1 MAKAKPPI
9 PSPQGLMPATLID
22 PFARRIDYLRVSVT
36 DRCNFRCVYCMPEDG
51 FPALPKDEYLS
62 AEETIRLIR
71 VAASL
76 GMRKVRLTG
85 GEPLLNKGLADMAR
99 AARDAGVEDV
109 SITTNGHLLGE
120 QAAGLARAGV
130 TRVNVSLDTLRDD
143 RFREIARRGSLAV
156 VLDGIQA
163 ALDAGLGPV
172 KVNCVAMRGVNDDEA
187 ADFAAWTLR
196 APVNVRFIELM
207 PLRWSLDEGP
217 ALPAF
222 APHGGSGLLQLR
234 QAPGDMLSDAA
245 MRRMSIGVAE
255 IRARIEATHGPLSPA
270 EVRTNGPAR
279 SYRLSGAVGSVG
291 FISQIS
297 NDLCQGC
304 NRLRLTHDGY
314 LRPCLLSDGEL
325 DLRTPLRQGAT
336 DDDLR
341 ALFRH
346 VVARKPER
354 HYLHEGQKAHG
365 RGMSQI
371 GG

>member
-1 MAKAKPPI
+1 MN
-9 PSPQGLMPATLID
+9 LVD
-22 PFARRIDYLRVSVT
+22 PFGRRIDYLRVSVT
-36 DRCNFRCVYCMPEDG
+36 DRCNFRCVYCMPEEG
-51 FPALPKDEYLS
+51 FPALPKAEYLTT
-62 AEETIRLIR
+62 EETIRLVQ

-76 GMRKVRLTG
+76 GMRKIRLTG
-85 GEPLLNKGLADMAR
+85 GEPLLHKGLADIAR
-99 AARDAGVEDV
+99 AARDAGAEDI
-109 SITTNGHLLGE
+109 SLTTNGHLLAD
-120 QAAGLARAGV
+120 QAETLAAAGV

-143 RFREIARRGSLAV
+143 RFVEIARRGSRATV
-156 VLDGIQA
+156 MAGIA
-163 ALDAGLGPV
+163 AAMAAGLGPI

-196 APVNVRFIELM
+196 EPVHVRFIELM

-217 ALPAF
+217 SLPAF
-222 APHGGSGLLQLR
+222 TPHGTAGLLQLR

-245 MRRMSIGVAE
+245 MRRMSVGVAE
-255 IRARIEATHGPLSPA
+255 IRARIEEAHGVLEPA

-279 SYRLSGAVGSVG
+279 SYRLAGGLGTVG

-297 NDLCQGC
+297 NDLCAGC
-304 NRLRLTHDGY
+304 NRLRLTHDGF

-325 DLRTPLRQGAT
+325 DLRSAIRSGAT

-341 ALFRH
+341 ELFIH

-354 HYLHEGQKAHG
+354 HYLHEGQKAVG

>member
-1 MAKAKPPI
+1 M
-9 PSPQGLMPATLID
+9 SLVD
-22 PFARRIDYLRVSVT
+22 PFGRRIDYLRVSVT
-36 DRCNFRCVYCMPEDG
+36 DRCNFRCVYCMPEEG

-62 AEETIRLIR
+62 TEETMRLVR
-71 VAASL
+71 VAVSL
-76 GMRKVRLTG
+76 GMRKIRLTG
-85 GEPLLNKGLADMAR
+85 GEPLLHKGLPDIAR
-99 AARDAGVEDV
+99 SARDTGAEDV
-109 SITTNGHLLGE
+109 SITTNGHLLAQ
-120 QAAGLARAGV
+120 QATALAEAGV
-130 TRVNVSLDTLRDD
+130 TRVNVSLDTLRPES
-143 RFREIARRGSLAV
+143 FREIARRGELSAV
-156 VLDGIQA
+156 LEGIRA
-163 ALDAGLGPV
+163 AKDAGLGPI

-196 APVNVRFIELM
+196 EDLNVRFIELM

-222 APHGGSGLLQLR
+222 NAHGSTGLLQLR

-245 MRRMSIGVAE
+245 MRRMSVGVEE
-255 IRARIEATHGPLSPA
+255 IRSRIEAAHGALVPA

-279 SYRLSGAVGSVG
+279 SFRLSGAVGTVG

-297 NDLCQGC
+297 NDLCAGC
-304 NRLRLTHDGY
+304 NRLRLTHDGF

-325 DLRTPLRQGAT
+325 DLRSAIRAGAS
-336 DDDLR
+336 DNDLR
-341 ALFRH
+341 DLFRH

-354 HYLHEGQKAHG
+354 HYLAEGQRAHG